1 MTHPEPT
8 FIRPAQ
14 PADRDALIAILHD
27 TFERTWLPQLTASAA
42 EAYRQGNRPAEYV
55 DARGLEFRVA
65 MRGGVVAGF
74 VHWEG
79 DFVHALHVHS
89 DHARTGVGSA
99 LMDVAEGEMA
109 RAGHPAVRLETD
121 TFNTRSQAF
130 YTARGYLETDRYPD
144 LEWNS
149 DLTTLLLEKGLD
161 KQT

>member
-1 MTHPEPT
+1 MTHSET
-8 FIRPAQ
+8 IVIRSAQ
-14 PADRDALIAILHD
+14 PADRDALIAILLN
-27 TFERTWLPQLTASAA
+27 TFERTWLPELTAAAA

-65 MRGGVVAGF
+65 TRGGVVAGF

-89 DHARTGVGSA
+89 DHERMGAGSA
-99 LMDVAEGEMA
+99 LMDLAEGEIA
-109 RAGHPAVRLETD
+109 RAGHPAARLETD

-130 YTARGYLETDRYPD
+130 YSARGYRETDRYPD

-149 DLTTLLLEKGLD
+149 NLTTLLLEKRLG
-161 KQT
+161 KS